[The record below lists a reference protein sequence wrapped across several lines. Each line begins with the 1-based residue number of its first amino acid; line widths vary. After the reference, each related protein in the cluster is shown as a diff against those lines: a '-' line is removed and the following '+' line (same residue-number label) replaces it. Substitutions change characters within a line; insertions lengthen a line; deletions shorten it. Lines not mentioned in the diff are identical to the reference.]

1 MRYVLLDRVT
11 SMERGASL
19 TALKIFPLTDESLN
33 TMTTFQ
39 PTVPTGLLIEAM
51 AQAGGVLMSS
61 EDREEPSGLVFA
73 KIERANF
80 LKNVYPGQR
89 LEIRAEVLEP
99 GSEASRLF
107 STIMHD
113 GDKVGEMTYFLARR
127 SLQEGV
133 DNVDGEAFK
142 RAHNERGAV
151 LGVRSFLGG
160 ES

>member
-11 SMERGASL
+11 SLERGASL
-19 TALKIFPLTDESLN
+19 TALKVFPLTDESLN
-33 TMTTFQ
+33 TMTSFK
-39 PTVPTGLLIEAM
+39 PTVPPGLLIEAM
-51 AQAGGVLMSS
+51 AQAGGVLLSA

-73 KIERANF
+73 KIERATF
-80 LKNVYPGQR
+80 SKNVCPGQR
-89 LEIRAEVLEP
+89 LQIRAEVLEP
-99 GSEASRLF
+99 GPEASRLL
-107 STIMHD
+107 STITLD
-113 GDKVGEMTYFLARR
+113 GEKIGEMTYFLARR
-127 SLQEGV
+127 SLQDGV